1 MKDRPAL
8 LGILAL
14 LLLFSCGA
22 GDRWTRERELL
33 IGQEQLFRDRPPEAI
48 NYVGMATESNASQGG
63 VLPGKQ
69 LGTGGEATYDLPA
82 TVSIDD
88 VTDFYLVILAKE
100 GHQNINLYCNLG
112 IGNVG
117 RTLSSARWV
126 KHYGYVVEIRVV
138 YRDQQVD
145 GPTVRSGPLQVGL
158 VLNTSRRM
166 IPTTAEDPALQCGS
180 YPLQRMRKVLAPF
193 GLVPFQ
199 APKEFRTV
207 HGIFG
212 ERNKQRTTPPH
223 TGTT

>member
-1 MKDRPAL
+1 VAVVTVL
-8 LGILAL
+8 V
-14 LLLFSCGA
+14 LFSCGT
-22 GDRWTRERELL
+22 GDRWTRERGLL
-33 IGQEQLFRDRPPEAI
+33 IGQEQLFRDRPPGAI
-48 NYVGMATESNASQGG
+48 NYVGMATESNSSQGG

-88 VTDFYLVILAKE
+88 VTDFYLVMLAKE
-100 GHQNINLYCNLG
+100 GHQNIVVYCEVEG
-112 IGNVG
+112 QDIG
-117 RTLSSARWV
+117 RTIASARWE
-126 KHYGYVVEIRVV
+126 KHYGYVVDIRVGYKTQNAV
-138 YRDQQVD
+138 
-145 GPTVRSGPLQVGL
+145 GPTVRTGPLRVRL
-158 VLNTSRRM
+158 TLNTSSRM